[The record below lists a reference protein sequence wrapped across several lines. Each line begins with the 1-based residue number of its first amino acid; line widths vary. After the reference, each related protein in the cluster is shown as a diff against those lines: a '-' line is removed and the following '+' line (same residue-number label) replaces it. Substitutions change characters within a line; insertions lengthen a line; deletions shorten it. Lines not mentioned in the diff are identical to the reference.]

1 MPTAGATIASMV
13 KAAAA
18 TTDAAAGRPIMVIMP
33 TATMI
38 VTAGRT
44 AANTTKGTPVST
56 TTYTRA
62 ADILLADTPLA
73 DTPLAGILLADI
85 PQADTPLAAVS
96 TRGNL

>member
-1 MPTAGATIASMV
+1 
-13 KAAAA
+13 
-18 TTDAAAGRPIMVIMP
+18 MVIMP

-73 DTPLAGILLADI
+73 DTPLADTPLAGILLADI